1 MPNKY
6 VNMRKYVFLL
16 VVMML
21 PMWLFGQSYS
31 ELWKKANEAEQ
42 KDLPQT
48 QYEVLQKIV
57 TKAEQE
63 KAYGQLLK
71 AELNAAQVM
80 SLIAPDSLKP
90 AVQRIQQRG
99 ETTQDEVLRLV
110 YQTILY
116 RVINNNGDLE
126 MQAKRPELT
135 PHLCEQLA
143 QVKEVTYEPFVQKG
157 ADSHYFN
164 HDLLS
169 VVGYELPTGR
179 LSRCGADEALCVY

>member
-48 QYEVLQKIV
+48 QYEVLKKIV

-63 KAYGQLLK
+63 KAY
-71 AELNAAQVM
+71 
-80 SLIAPDSLKP
+80 
-90 AVQRIQQRG
+90 
-99 ETTQDEVLRLV
+99 
-110 YQTILY
+110 
-116 RVINNNGDLE
+116 
-126 MQAKRPELT
+126 
-135 PHLCEQLA
+135 
-143 QVKEVTYEPFVQKG
+143 
-157 ADSHYFN
+157 
-164 HDLLS
+164 
-169 VVGYELPTGR
+169 
-179 LSRCGADEALCVY
+179 